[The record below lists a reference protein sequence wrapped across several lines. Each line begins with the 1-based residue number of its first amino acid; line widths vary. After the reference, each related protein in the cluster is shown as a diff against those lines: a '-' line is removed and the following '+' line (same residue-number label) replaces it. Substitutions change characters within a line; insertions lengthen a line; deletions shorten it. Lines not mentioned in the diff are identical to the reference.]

1 MMSTNPLR
9 IQIVAANEAFG
20 LNARYWARSTRMDDA
35 FPKKMLNNSLMFR
48 RL

>member
-1 MMSTNPLR
+1 MMSTNPSR

-20 LNARYWARSTRMDDA
+20 LNAMYWARSMDDA
-35 FPKKMLNNSLMFR
+35 FPGKMLNNSLMFR